1 MMNFACSRFEGIQEK
16 KKYLYIL
23 S

>member
-1 MMNFACSRFEGIQEK
+1 MNFACSRFEGIQEK